1 MQATTTAPT
10 LSEFDHAA
18 FINSLNWNTNV
29 LRGHVAQHHVSR
41 ALRERSDNSAV
52 WEDSD
57 ITTTRGT
64 TIEVKS
70 AGLRQTWT
78 TPDGDPAITPRN
90 RVRFTGL
97 RRRRSAPG
105 GATYIGEPVFRSQ
118 VYVFGLHADISD
130 AFDCR
135 DATSWIWW
143 VMPRATLSARG
154 YDSISL
160 PVLERIA
167 TPVTWGEMAAEVAA
181 CAE

>member
-1 MQATTTAPT
+1 MTAPT
-10 LSEFDHAA
+10 LAEFDHAA
-18 FINSLNWNTNV
+18 FVNSLNWNTNV

-41 ALRERSDNSAV
+41 ALGEALDHSAV
-52 WEDSD
+52 WDDSD
-57 ITTTRGT
+57 ITTTRGI

-78 TPDGDPAITPRN
+78 TPHGDPAITPRS

-105 GATYIGEPVFRSQ
+105 GATYTGEPVFRSQ
-118 VYVFGLHADISD
+118 VYVFGLHTDISD

-135 DATSWIWW
+135 DATTWEWW
-143 VMPRATLSARG
+143 VMPRAALAARG

-160 PVLERIA
+160 PVVERIA
-167 TPVTWGEMAAEVAA
+167 TRATWDEMPAVVTT
-181 CAE
+181 CAERAEQ